1 GIAEAV
7 LLNHIGQG
15 DQHVVLNSKDQMPI
29 GAIIEQ
35 PASSKLGEFA
45 LTRES
50 DGSVKCERSENNIT
64 IRKKFFFP
72 PSKESKDN
80 FVAEMDVDLVNSGPQ
95 PYSNPGYFIAL
106 GAAVPIH
113 PKDYLYYT
121 RLVCGVDGK
130 AKGVDVNWFGG
141 GGGLFGIGARAPQ
154 PFYQQDLVNADWAAV
169 SDQFFTTL
177 IAPLN
182 MKGNGVWGQRFDLP
196 LEQKMYGIAGV
207 LRMPGFQ

>member
-1 GIAEAV
+1 
-7 LLNHIGQG
+7 
-15 DQHVVLNSKDQMPI
+15 
-29 GAIIEQ
+29 
-35 PASSKLGEFA
+35 
-45 LTRES
+45 
-50 DGSVKCERSENNIT
+50 
-64 IRKKFFFP
+64 
-72 PSKESKDN
+72 
-80 FVAEMDVDLVNSGPQ
+80 
-95 PYSNPGYFIAL
+95 

-121 RLVCGVDGK
+121 RLVWCGDGK

-154 PFYQQDLVNADWAAV
+154 PFYQQDLVNAGLAAV

-182 MKGNGVWGQRFDLP
+182 RKGNGVWGQRFDLP

-207 LRMPGFQ
+207 LRMPGFQLPPGQSYSAQFQIWSGPKIYHRLARLEHNEAEIMDFGVFKIVSQFL